1 MGFHMHITVQDLLN
15 VYYAPFWD
23 LARLCEAS
31 AVERD
36 LDPAKARTDPEAIGG
51 REHTW
56 HWCCTEPVQL
66 MKLWSDLYQL
76 RLKAPYGD
84 RQQFAPPQLF
94 DDCLSVY
101 DMLGTLTLLIE
112 PRLAK
117 RYMYYILFIDTNTY
131 YNGEILS
138 KDKFTSGSIRKLYM
152 DGSYSQSVQAYI
164 KARIDEAR
172 SQIKL
177 FA

>member
-1 MGFHMHITVQDLLN
+1 MPITVQDLLN

-23 LARLCEAS
+23 LARLCGAS

-36 LDPAKARTDPEAIGG
+36 LDPAKARKDPEAIGG

-76 RLKAPYGD
+76 RLKVPYGD
-84 RQQFAPPQLF
+84 RKQFAPPQLF
-94 DDCLSVY
+94 DDCRSVY
-101 DMLGTLTLLIE
+101 DMLETLTLLIE
-112 PRLAK
+112 PGLAK
-117 RYMYYILFIDTNTY
+117 LYMDYILFIDTNNTY
-131 YNGEILS
+131 YKGEILS
-138 KDKFTSGSIRKLYM
+138 KDKSTSESIKKLYM
-152 DGSYSQSVQAYI
+152 DGSYSQSVGAYI

-172 SQIKL
+172 SQIEI